1 MKELFRDAAYRRVW
15 LVGACAGMMRWLDQ
29 LAVGIYVFEV
39 TSSPL
44 LVAIITL
51 CRLMP
56 MLAGAFIGA
65 LAERVPLRRML
76 IANLVAMT
84 AVYGVLAT
92 LAFSGHLQIW
102 QVGIGATLVGLYW
115 ASEMSVRR
123 TLLGEIAGGERLG
136 SAMGLDWVAVNGTR
150 LIGPLL
156 GGAIYAGWGVGGTF
170 LLGAMLF
177 GTAALVAL
185 GLRAGMEARGKVGR
199 NVLSD
204 IVDGLR
210 WAAARPVVM
219 GLLAVTVV
227 MNALAFP
234 YASMV
239 PVIGKEVL
247 RADPVG
253 VGLLTSAEGIGALL
267 GSFVLANT
275 VRPAWYART
284 FTIGCTIC
292 LSAAL
297 VFGLSASYV
306 FSLGVLVLL
315 GLGSSAFATMQ
326 STVMLTAAP
335 PEQRSRMM
343 GVLSSTI
350 GTGQI
355 GYLHIGILADHFGA
369 PWAIAISTVEGLILL
384 ALCVKFWPALWRR
397 D

>member
-1 MKELFRDAAYRRVW
+1 MKELLRDAAYRRVW

-76 IANLVAMT
+76 IANLLAMT
-84 AVYGVLAT
+84 AVYGVLAA

-170 LLGAMLF
+170 LLGAALF
-177 GTAALVAL
+177 GTAALVAF
-185 GLRAGMEARGKVGR
+185 GLKAGMEARGKVGR

-247 RADPVG
+247 HADPVG

-284 FTIGCTIC
+284 FTIGCMIC

-297 VFGLSASYV
+297 VFGLSNSYV

-355 GYLHIGILADHFGA
+355 GYLHIGILADYFGA
-369 PWAIAISTVEGLILL
+369 PWAVAISMTEGLILL

-397 D
+397 E

>member
-76 IANLVAMT
+76 IANLLAMT

-92 LAFSGHLQIW
+92 LAFSGDLQIW

-170 LLGAMLF
+170 LLGAVLF

-247 RADPVG
+247 HADPVG

-292 LSAAL
+292 LTAAL

-355 GYLHIGILADHFGA
+355 GYLHIGILADYLGA
-369 PWAIAISTVEGLILL
+369 PWAVAISMTEGLILL

-397 D
+397 E

>member
-76 IANLVAMT
+76 IANLLAMT
-84 AVYGVLAT
+84 AVYGVLAA
-92 LAFSGHLQIW
+92 LAFSGDLQIW

-170 LLGAMLF
+170 LLGAVLF

-185 GLRAGMEARGKVGR
+185 GLKAGMEARGKVGR

-247 RADPVG
+247 HADPVG

-267 GSFVLANT
+267 GSFALANT

-355 GYLHIGILADHFGA
+355 GYLHIGILADYFGA
-369 PWAIAISTVEGLILL
+369 PWAVAISMTEGLILL

-397 D
+397 E